1 MFLTA
6 TAGGA
11 ENINNEAVADFF
23 LDKVKTIAGSLS
35 GIDLIYTPSRH
46 TSSPFRYKIPSA
58 TRFLRKPF
66 GWQQCLLCRNHS

>member
-1 MFLTA
+1 MFLSA
-6 TAGGA
+6 TAGEV
-11 ENINNEAVADFF
+11 ENINNEEVACFF
-23 LDKVKTIAGSLS
+23 GKVKTTAGSLS

-66 GWQQCLLCRNHS
+66 GW